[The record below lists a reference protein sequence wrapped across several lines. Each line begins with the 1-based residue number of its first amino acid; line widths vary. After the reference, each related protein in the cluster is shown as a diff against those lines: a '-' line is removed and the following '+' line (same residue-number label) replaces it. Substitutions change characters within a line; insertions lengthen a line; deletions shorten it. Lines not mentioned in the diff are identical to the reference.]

1 MTSTVV
7 TEYSM
12 VTNSTMFECFFP
24 PILSSPPSQATF
36 PSDNVTSPVSR
47 YLYIALDPLGTRI
60 CRLSSVVRTCVV
72 LTSLHSVML
81 RRTGSWMSNGS
92 TSLLCPNAPY
102 TAFIVN
108 RFFLQTVAWK

>member
-1 MTSTVV
+1 
-7 TEYSM
+7 M

-24 PILSSPPSQATF
+24 PILSSTPSQASF

-60 CRLSSVVRTCVV
+60 WRPSSVVSTCVV

-81 RRTGSWMSNGS
+81 RRTGSWMSSGS
-92 TSLLCPNAPY
+92 TSLLCPKAPH
-102 TAFIVN
+102 TAFIVD